1 MAVDKIS
8 KIKNIDNRVK
18 IFFPYFHVPSG
29 HMLHVAL
36 YKPIKEWGRHK
47 THKLVEKDMVF
58 QKKINSQCKIE
69 MKAEIDLMLIDH
81 FILLTRILWF

>member
-47 THKLVEKDMVF
+47 THKLVENDMVSPP
-58 QKKINSQCKIE
+58 QKKIHSAK
-69 MKAEIDLMLIDH
+69 
-81 FILLTRILWF
+81 